1 MRTRSAPQIRFGIYI
16 PLLSSALYLTGFSGQ
31 TTTLILDPTRLSG
44 VVAACCVFSG
54 CVVGVSCSL
63 LVAFCCGVC
72 WLDSK
77 IVETG
82 VELTEDTSIT
92 EPHEMNSKFIG

>member
-1 MRTRSAPQIRFGIYI
+1 MRTRSAPQIRLGIYI
-16 PLLSSALYLTGFSGQ
+16 PILSSALYLTGFSDQ
-31 TTTLILDPTRLSG
+31 TTTLILDPTRLSD